1 MKGTLKDTE
10 AQVRYKRKIGFK
22 VVLVGFLWGE
32 GKTRKMLDF
41 NVDCLGDVV
50 EGSQDSKR
58 NVGWVVYDKFNGQN
72 KDVIELKENN

>member
-1 MKGTLKDTE
+1 MKGVLKDNE

-22 VVLVGFLWGE
+22 VTLVGFRWGE
-32 GKTRKMLDF
+32 GEIRKMLDF
-41 NVDCLGDVV
+41 KADRLGDVM
-50 EGSQDSKR
+50 EGGQDSQR